1 MLQVAFMLCLKA
13 HLIRSCDLRAELR
26 AVLHES
32 EVEAIL
38 ASPHRPVFV
47 LQLLTELLATCR
59 ITDIHKSLME
69 ANLTQFHDCLG
80 GCERIFRTPIPLFYT
95 RLTSRFL
102 VVWHMV
108 LPLALW
114 EECHWATV
122 PATIFSAAALFCV
135 EEVGVLIEEPFGILP
150 LDYICVT
157 CQKDLEDLTRA
168 HDVIQQRL
176 QAAAVSKV
184 LVSGGAAPPP
194 VEGDSADLEGGKS
207 GKHRLG
213 AMNAARSSPPAAAA
227 PACRGLQRHRNIGGL
242 PLKCSVAQ
250 MSGCMQRQLPSTYLA
265 TNRRHSCS
273 STPVHFLGDCC
284 RDTFWAGQ

>member
-1 MLQVAFMLCLKA
+1 MPACWQ
-13 HLIRSCDLRAELR
+13 
-26 AVLHES
+26 
-32 EVEAIL
+32 
-38 ASPHRPVFV
+38 
-47 LQLLTELLATCR
+47 
-59 ITDIHKSLME
+59 E

-150 LDYICVT
+150 LDYICAT

-168 HDVIQQRL
+168 HDVIQRRL

-184 LVSGGAAPPP
+184 SGGAATPP
-194 VEGDSADLEGGKS
+194 VEGDSTDLEGGKS

-213 AMNAARSSPPAAAA
+213 AMNAARASPPAAAA

-242 PLKCSVAQ
+242 PLKSSVAR
-250 MSGCMQRQLPSTYLA
+250 MSGCMQRQLPTMYLA
-265 TNRRHSCS
+265 TNCRHSSC
-273 STPVHFLGDCC
+273 STPVHFPGDG
-284 RDTFWAGQ
+284 RQDTF